1 MIGIDSPAPGMKCL
15 WATEEDTMTI
25 YDQLRKPPFNLDDS
39 ATAWVSDTYASLDLD
54 DKVGQLFTL
63 IMMGTDEAEFERI
76 GSLRPGGVTRF
87 FTPDL
92 DFERRTIS
100 SLVARSKVPPVISAD
115 LEGSRHSFAF
125 GTPVLGQL
133 GLAAVDDVEATYK
146 SSEILA
152 REGRAMGV
160 RWSFTPVID
169 ANVAF
174 RSPIVG
180 TRSYGSD
187 VDRIERHAVAHVR
200 GLQDNGIAAT
210 AKHWPGEGY
219 DDRDQHLVTTIN
231 PLSMEE
237 WKKVFGR
244 LYEKLI
250 GEGVM
255 SVMSAHI
262 SLPAYIRSK
271 LPDAGLEAFRP
282 ASVSKLLNIDLLR
295 GELGFNG
302 LIVSDATPMGG
313 LSAWGHHSDTMPELI
328 ANGCDM
334 ILFSD
339 APEDDMAS
347 VKAAIES
354 GRISAE
360 RLEESVLRILA
371 LKAHLKLFQPSD
383 VLPDAAEARRVLAHP
398 DSVAAS
404 KDTIARSPT
413 LVKDVDGIFP
423 LDPAKT
429 RRILLVD
436 GGIIHPLVPRP
447 LQFVLPDLLRREGF
461 EVTSD
466 RPDIV
471 PGPDDFD
478 LVLYTLGDES
488 LLVRGRIFI
497 DWHKMGGGGLFKA
510 MYRPWTNIPSVM
522 ISFGHPYHLYDAPRI
537 PAYINA
543 YSTMDS
549 VQEAVVECMLGRKPF
564 VGTSPVDPFC
574 GLEDARY

>member
-1 MIGIDSPAPGMKCL
+1 
-15 WATEEDTMTI
+15 MTI
-25 YDQLRKPPFNLDDS
+25 YEQLRKAPFNLDD
-39 ATAWVSDTYASLDLD
+39 AAIAWVRDVYASLNLD

-63 IMMGTDEAEFERI
+63 IMIGADEEEFKRV
-76 GSLRPGGVTRF
+76 GALRPGGITRF

-92 DFERRTIS
+92 DFERRVIS
-100 SLVARSKVPPVISAD
+100 NLVANSKVPPIISAD

-133 GLAAVDDVEATYK
+133 GLAAVDDIEATER

-169 ANVAF
+169 INAAF

-200 GLQDNGIAAT
+200 GLQRNGVAAT

-219 DDRDQHLVTTIN
+219 DDRDQHLVTTTN
-231 PLSMEE
+231 PLSLEE
-237 WKKVFGR
+237 WTETFGR
-244 LYEKLI
+244 LYKKLI
-250 GEGVM
+250 SEGVLA
-255 SVMSAHI
+255 VMSAHI

-271 LPDAGLEAFRP
+271 TPDAGLEAFRP
-282 ASVSKLLNIDLLR
+282 ASVSRLLNVDLLR
-295 GELGFNG
+295 DELGFNG
-302 LIVSDATPMGG
+302 IIVSDATPMGG
-313 LSAWGHHSDTMPELI
+313 LSAWGHHVDTMPDII

-339 APEDDMAS
+339 APEEDMAA
-347 VKAAIES
+347 VKAAVEDGQI
-354 GRISAE
+354 APE
-360 RLEESVLRILA
+360 RLEEAVLRVLA

-383 VLPDAAEARRVLAHP
+383 VLPDAEEARHLLAHP
-398 DSVAAS
+398 NSVAAS
-404 KDTIARSPT
+404 KKYIGRSPT
-413 LVKDVDGIFP
+413 LVKDVNSIFP

-429 RRILLVD
+429 KRILLVD
-436 GGIIHPLVPRP
+436 GGIIHPLIPQP
-447 LQFVLPDLLRREGF
+447 LKFVLPDLLAKEGF
-461 EVTSD
+461 EVTID

-471 PGPDDFD
+471 PTPENFD
-478 LVLYTLGDES
+478 LVIYALGDES
-488 LLVRGRIFI
+488 LLVRGRIFV
-497 DWHKMGGGGLFKA
+497 DWHRMGGGGLFKA

-522 ISFGHPYHLYDAPRI
+522 ISFGHPYHLYDAPRV

-549 VQEAVVECMLGRKPF
+549 VQEAVVDCMLGRKPF
-564 VGTSPVDPFC
+564 LGTNPVDPFC

>member
-1 MIGIDSPAPGMKCL
+1 
-15 WATEEDTMTI
+15 MTI
-25 YDQLRKPPFNLDDS
+25 YDELRKAPFNLDDAAIS
-39 ATAWVSDTYASLDLD
+39 WIRDVYASFDLD
-54 DKVGQLFTL
+54 DKIGQLFTL
-63 IMMGTDEAEFERI
+63 IMIGTDEEDFKRI
-76 GSLRPGGVTRF
+76 ASLRPGGVTRF
-87 FTPDL
+87 FTADL
-92 DFERRTIS
+92 EFERRVIS
-100 SLVARSKVPPVISAD
+100 DLVAKSKVPPIISAD

-133 GLAAVDDVEATYK
+133 GLAAVDDVQATEK

-169 ANVAF
+169 INAAF

-187 VDRIERHAVAHVR
+187 VSKIERHAVAHVH
-200 GLQDNGIAAT
+200 GLQRNGVAAT

-219 DDRDQHLVTTIN
+219 DDRDQHLVTTTN
-231 PLSMEE
+231 PLSMDE
-237 WKKVFGR
+237 WKETFGR
-244 LYEKLI
+244 LYRTLI
-250 GEGVM
+250 TEGVLAIM
-255 SVMSAHI
+255 SGHI

-271 LPDAGLEAFRP
+271 MPDAGLEAFRP
-282 ASVSKLLNIDLLR
+282 ASVSRLLNVDLLR
-295 GELGFNG
+295 DELGFNG
-302 LIVSDATPMGG
+302 IIVSDATPMGG
-313 LSAWGHHSDTMPELI
+313 LSAWGHHLDTLPDII

-339 APEDDMAS
+339 APEEDMAA
-347 VKAAIES
+347 VKAAVED
-354 GRISAE
+354 GRITQE
-360 RLEESVLRILA
+360 RLEEAVLRVLA

-383 VLPDAAEARRVLAHP
+383 VLPDEAEVRHLLAHP

-404 KDTIARSPT
+404 REYIGRSPT
-413 LVKDVDGIFP
+413 LVKDVNGIFP

-429 RRILLVD
+429 KRVLLVD
-436 GGIIHPLVPRP
+436 GGIIHPLMPQP
-447 LQFVLPDLLRREGF
+447 LEFLLPALLRKEGF
-461 EVTSD
+461 EVTID

-471 PGPDDFD
+471 PTPDDFD

-488 LLVRGRIFI
+488 LLVRGRIFV
-497 DWHKMGGGGLFKA
+497 DWHRMGGGGLFKA
-510 MYRPWTNIPSVM
+510 MYRPWTNIPSAM
-522 ISFGHPYHLYDAPRI
+522 ISFGHPYHLYDAPRV

-549 VQEAVVECMLGRKPF
+549 VQEAVVDCMLGRKPF
-564 VGTSPVDPFC
+564 LGTNPVDPFC

>member
-1 MIGIDSPAPGMKCL
+1 
-15 WATEEDTMTI
+15 MTI
-25 YDQLRKPPFNLDDS
+25 YDELRKAPFNLDDAAIS
-39 ATAWVSDTYASLDLD
+39 WIRDIYASLDLD
-54 DKVGQLFTL
+54 DKIGQLFTL
-63 IMMGTDEAEFERI
+63 IMIGTDEEDFKRI
-76 GSLRPGGVTRF
+76 ASLRPGGVTRF
-87 FTPDL
+87 FTADL
-92 DFERRTIS
+92 EFERRVIS
-100 SLVARSKVPPVISAD
+100 DLVAKSKVPPIISAD

-133 GLAAVDDVEATYK
+133 GLAAVDDVQATEK

-169 ANVAF
+169 INTAF

-187 VDRIERHAVAHVR
+187 VNKIERHAVAHVH
-200 GLQDNGIAAT
+200 GLQRNGVAAT

-219 DDRDQHLVTTIN
+219 DDRDQHLVTTTN
-231 PLSMEE
+231 PLSMDE
-237 WKKVFGR
+237 WKETFGR
-244 LYEKLI
+244 LYRTLI
-250 GEGVM
+250 TEGVLAIM
-255 SVMSAHI
+255 SGHI

-271 LPDAGLEAFRP
+271 MPDAGLEAFRP
-282 ASVSKLLNIDLLR
+282 ASVSRLLNVDLLR
-295 GELGFNG
+295 DELGFNG
-302 LIVSDATPMGG
+302 IIVSDATPMGG
-313 LSAWGHHSDTMPELI
+313 LSAWGHHLDTLPDII

-339 APEDDMAS
+339 EPEEDMAA
-347 VKAAIES
+347 VKAAVED
-354 GRISAE
+354 GRITPE
-360 RLEESVLRILA
+360 RLEEAVVLA

-383 VLPDAAEARRVLAHP
+383 VLPDAAEVRHLLAHP

-404 KDTIARSPT
+404 REYIGRSPT
-413 LVKDVDGIFP
+413 LVKDVNGIFP

-429 RRILLVD
+429 KRVLLVD
-436 GGIIHPLVPRP
+436 GGIIHPLMPQP
-447 LQFVLPDLLRREGF
+447 LKFLLPALLRKEGF
-461 EVTSD
+461 EVTID

-471 PGPDDFD
+471 PTPDDFD
-478 LVLYTLGDES
+478 LVLYALGDES
-488 LLVRGRIFI
+488 LLVRGRIFV
-497 DWHKMGGGGLFKA
+497 DWHRMGGGGLFKA

-522 ISFGHPYHLYDAPRI
+522 ISFGHPYHLYDAPRV

-549 VQEAVVECMLGRKPF
+549 VQEAVVDCMLGRKPF
-564 VGTSPVDPFC
+564 LGTNPVDPFC

>member
-1 MIGIDSPAPGMKCL
+1 
-15 WATEEDTMTI
+15 MTI
-25 YDQLRKPPFNLDDS
+25 YDELRKAPFNLDDAAIS
-39 ATAWVSDTYASLDLD
+39 WIRDVYASLDLD
-54 DKVGQLFTL
+54 DKIGQLFTL
-63 IMMGTDEAEFERI
+63 IMIGTDEEDFKRI
-76 GSLRPGGVTRF
+76 ASLRPGGVTRF
-87 FTPDL
+87 FTADL
-92 DFERRTIS
+92 EFERRVIS
-100 SLVARSKVPPVISAD
+100 DLVAKSKVPPIISAD

-133 GLAAVDDVEATYK
+133 GLAAVDDVQATEK

-169 ANVAF
+169 INTAF

-187 VDRIERHAVAHVR
+187 VSKIERHAVAHVH
-200 GLQDNGIAAT
+200 GLQRNGVAAT

-219 DDRDQHLVTTIN
+219 DDRDQHLVTTTN
-231 PLSMEE
+231 PLSMDE
-237 WKKVFGR
+237 WKETFGR
-244 LYEKLI
+244 LYGTLI
-250 GEGVM
+250 AEGVLAIM
-255 SVMSAHI
+255 SGHI

-271 LPDAGLEAFRP
+271 MPDAGLEAFRP
-282 ASVSKLLNIDLLR
+282 ASVSRLLNVDLLR
-295 GELGFNG
+295 DELGFNG
-302 LIVSDATPMGG
+302 IIVSDATPMGG
-313 LSAWGHHSDTMPELI
+313 LSAWGHHLDTLPDII

-339 APEDDMAS
+339 APEEDMAA
-347 VKAAIES
+347 VKAAVED
-354 GRISAE
+354 GRITQE
-360 RLEESVLRILA
+360 RLEEAVFRVLA

-383 VLPDAAEARRVLAHP
+383 VLPDEVEVRQLLAHP

-404 KDTIARSPT
+404 REYIGRSPT
-413 LVKDVDGIFP
+413 LVKDVNGIFP

-429 RRILLVD
+429 KRVLLVD
-436 GGIIHPLVPRP
+436 GGIIHPLMPQP
-447 LQFVLPDLLRREGF
+447 LEFLLPALLRKEGF
-461 EVTSD
+461 EVTID

-471 PGPDDFD
+471 PTPDDFD
-478 LVLYTLGDES
+478 LVLYALGDES
-488 LLVRGRIFI
+488 LLVRGRIFV
-497 DWHKMGGGGLFKA
+497 DWHRMGGGGLFKA

-522 ISFGHPYHLYDAPRI
+522 ISFGHPYHLYDAPRV

-549 VQEAVVECMLGRKPF
+549 VQEAVVDCMLGRKPF
-564 VGTSPVDPFC
+564 LGTNPVDPFC

>member
-1 MIGIDSPAPGMKCL
+1 
-15 WATEEDTMTI
+15 MTI
-25 YDQLRKPPFNLDDS
+25 YDELRKAPFNLDDAAIS
-39 ATAWVSDTYASLDLD
+39 WLHDTYASLDLD
-54 DKVGQLFTL
+54 DKIGQLFTL
-63 IMMGTDEAEFERI
+63 IMIGTDEEDFKRI
-76 GSLRPGGVTRF
+76 ASLRPGGVTRF
-87 FTPDL
+87 FTADL
-92 DFERRTIS
+92 EFERRVIS
-100 SLVARSKVPPVISAD
+100 DLVAKSKVPPIISAD

-133 GLAAVDDVEATYK
+133 GLAAVDDVQATEK

-169 ANVAF
+169 INAAF

-187 VDRIERHAVAHVR
+187 VNKIERHAVAHVH
-200 GLQDNGIAAT
+200 GLQRNGVAAT

-219 DDRDQHLVTTIN
+219 DDRDQHLVTTTN
-231 PLSMEE
+231 PLSMDE
-237 WKKVFGR
+237 WKETFGR
-244 LYEKLI
+244 LYGTLI
-250 GEGVM
+250 TEGVLAIM
-255 SVMSAHI
+255 SGHI

-271 LPDAGLEAFRP
+271 MPDAGLEAFRP
-282 ASVSKLLNIDLLR
+282 ASVSRLLNVDLLR
-295 GELGFNG
+295 DELGFNG
-302 LIVSDATPMGG
+302 IIVSDATPMGG
-313 LSAWGHHSDTMPELI
+313 LSAWGHHLDTLPDII

-339 APEDDMAS
+339 APEEDMAA
-347 VKAAIES
+347 VKAAVED
-354 GRISAE
+354 GRITQE
-360 RLEESVLRILA
+360 RLEEAVLRVLA

-383 VLPDAAEARRVLAHP
+383 VLPDAAEARHLLAHP
-398 DSVAAS
+398 DNVAAS
-404 KDTIARSPT
+404 REYIGRSPT
-413 LVKDVDGIFP
+413 LVKDVNGIFP

-429 RRILLVD
+429 KRVLLVD
-436 GGIIHPLVPRP
+436 GGIIHPLMPQP
-447 LQFVLPDLLRREGF
+447 LEFLLPALLRKEGF
-461 EVTSD
+461 EITID

-471 PGPDDFD
+471 PTPDDFD
-478 LVLYTLGDES
+478 LVLYALGDES

-497 DWHKMGGGGLFKA
+497 DWHRMGGGSLFKA

-522 ISFGHPYHLYDAPRI
+522 ISFGHPYHLYDAPRV

-549 VQEAVVECMLGRKPF
+549 VQEAVVDCMLGRKPF
-564 VGTSPVDPFC
+564 LGTNPVDPFC

>member
-1 MIGIDSPAPGMKCL
+1 MACIRNYRHKALI
-15 WATEEDTMTI
+15 TEGLVTI
-25 YDQLRKPPFNLDDS
+25 YDELRKPPFNLDD
-39 ATAWVSDTYASLDLD
+39 AAIAWVRDVYASLDLD

-63 IMMGTDEAEFERI
+63 IMIGTDEEEFARI
-76 GSLRPGGVTRF
+76 GALRPGGVTRF

-92 DFERRTIS
+92 DFERRVIS
-100 SLVARSKVPPVISAD
+100 DLVARSKVPPVISAD

-133 GLAAVDDVEATYK
+133 GLAAVDDVEATEK

-160 RWSFTPVID
+160 RWSFTPVMDIN
-169 ANVAF
+169 AAF

-200 GLQDNGIAAT
+200 GLQQNGIAAT

-219 DDRDQHLVTTIN
+219 DDRDQHLVTTVN
-231 PLSMEE
+231 PLSMEQWE
-237 WKKVFGR
+237 ETFGR
-244 LYEKLI
+244 LYRRLI
-250 GEGVM
+250 GEGVLA
-255 SVMSAHI
+255 VMSAHI
-262 SLPAYIRSK
+262 SLPAYVRSK
-271 LPDAGLEAFRP
+271 IPDAGLEAFRP
-282 ASVSKLLNIDLLR
+282 ASVSRLLNIDLLR
-295 GELGFNG
+295 DQLGFNG
-302 LIVSDATPMGG
+302 IIVSDATPMGG
-313 LSAWGHHSDTMPELI
+313 LSAWGHHTKTMPDII

-339 APEDDMAS
+339 APEEDMAA
-347 VKAAIES
+347 VKSAVED
-354 GRISAE
+354 GRITPE
-360 RLEESVLRILA
+360 RLEEAVLRVLA

-383 VLPDAAEARRVLAHP
+383 VLPDAAEARNLLAHP

-404 KDTIARSPT
+404 KEYIARSPT
-413 LVKDVDGIFP
+413 LVKDVHSIFP

-429 RRILLVD
+429 KRVLLVD
-436 GGIIHPLVPRP
+436 GGIIHPLMQQP
-447 LQFVLPDLLRREGF
+447 LKFLLPELLAKEGF
-461 EVTSD
+461 EVTID

-471 PGPDDFD
+471 PSPDDFD
-478 LVLYTLGDES
+478 LVIYALGDES
-488 LLVRGRIFI
+488 LLVRGRIFV
-497 DWHKMGGGGLFKA
+497 DWHRMGGGGLFKA

-543 YSTMDS
+543 YSTMDT

-564 VGTSPVDPFC
+564 LGTNPVDPFC

>member
-1 MIGIDSPAPGMKCL
+1 
-15 WATEEDTMTI
+15 MTI
-25 YDQLRKPPFNLDDS
+25 YDELRKAPFNLDDAAIS
-39 ATAWVSDTYASLDLD
+39 WIRDVYASLDLD
-54 DKVGQLFTL
+54 DKIGQLFTL
-63 IMMGTDEAEFERI
+63 IMIGTDEEDFKRI
-76 GSLRPGGVTRF
+76 ASLRPGGVTRF
-87 FTPDL
+87 FTADL
-92 DFERRTIS
+92 EFERRVIS
-100 SLVARSKVPPVISAD
+100 DLVAKSKVPPIISAD

-133 GLAAVDDVEATYK
+133 GLAAVDDVQATEK

-169 ANVAF
+169 INTAF

-187 VDRIERHAVAHVR
+187 VNKIERHAVAHVH
-200 GLQDNGIAAT
+200 GLQRNGVAAT

-219 DDRDQHLVTTIN
+219 DDRDQHLVTTTN
-231 PLSMEE
+231 PLSMDE
-237 WKKVFGR
+237 WKETFGR
-244 LYEKLI
+244 LYGTLI
-250 GEGVM
+250 AEGVLAIM
-255 SVMSAHI
+255 SGHI

-271 LPDAGLEAFRP
+271 MPDAGLEAFRP
-282 ASVSKLLNIDLLR
+282 ASVSRLLNVDLLR
-295 GELGFNG
+295 DELGFNG
-302 LIVSDATPMGG
+302 IIVSDATPMGG
-313 LSAWGHHSDTMPELI
+313 LSAWGHHLDTLPDII

-339 APEDDMAS
+339 APEQDMAA
-347 VKAAIES
+347 VKAAVED
-354 GRISAE
+354 GRTTPE
-360 RLEESVLRILA
+360 RLEEAVLRVLA

-383 VLPDAAEARRVLAHP
+383 VLPDAAEVRHLLAHP

-404 KDTIARSPT
+404 REYIGRSPT
-413 LVKDVDGIFP
+413 LVKDVNGIFP

-429 RRILLVD
+429 KRVLLVD
-436 GGIIHPLVPRP
+436 GGIIHPLMPQP
-447 LQFVLPDLLRREGF
+447 PEFLLPALLRKEGF
-461 EVTSD
+461 EVTID

-471 PGPDDFD
+471 PTPDDFD
-478 LVLYTLGDES
+478 LVLYALGDES
-488 LLVRGRIFI
+488 LLVRGRIFV
-497 DWHKMGGGGLFKA
+497 DWHRMGGGGLFKA

-522 ISFGHPYHLYDAPRI
+522 ISFGHPYHLYDAPRV

-549 VQEAVVECMLGRKPF
+549 VQEAVVDCMLGRKPF
-564 VGTSPVDPFC
+564 LGINPVDPFC

>member
-1 MIGIDSPAPGMKCL
+1 
-15 WATEEDTMTI
+15 MTI
-25 YDQLRKPPFNLDDS
+25 YDELRKAPFNLDDAAIS
-39 ATAWVSDTYASLDLD
+39 WIRDVYASLDLD
-54 DKVGQLFTL
+54 DKIGQLFTL
-63 IMMGTDEAEFERI
+63 IMIGTDEEDFKRI
-76 GSLRPGGVTRF
+76 ASLRPGGVTRF
-87 FTPDL
+87 FTADL
-92 DFERRTIS
+92 EFERRVIS
-100 SLVARSKVPPVISAD
+100 DLVAKSKVPPIISAD

-133 GLAAVDDVEATYK
+133 GLAAVDDVQATEK

-169 ANVAF
+169 INTAF

-187 VDRIERHAVAHVR
+187 VNKIERHAVAHVH
-200 GLQDNGIAAT
+200 GLQRNGVAAT

-219 DDRDQHLVTTIN
+219 DDRDQHLVTTTN
-231 PLSMEE
+231 PLSMDE
-237 WKKVFGR
+237 WKETFGR
-244 LYEKLI
+244 LYRTLI
-250 GEGVM
+250 TEGVLAIM
-255 SVMSAHI
+255 SGHI

-271 LPDAGLEAFRP
+271 MPDAGLEAFRP
-282 ASVSKLLNIDLLR
+282 ASVSRLLNVDLLR
-295 GELGFNG
+295 DELGFNG
-302 LIVSDATPMGG
+302 IIVSDATPMGG
-313 LSAWGHHSDTMPELI
+313 LSAWGHHLDTLPDII

-339 APEDDMAS
+339 EPEEDMAA
-347 VKAAIES
+347 VKAAVED
-354 GRISAE
+354 GRITPE
-360 RLEESVLRILA
+360 RLEEAVLRVLA

-383 VLPDAAEARRVLAHP
+383 VLPDAAEACHLLAHP
-398 DSVAAS
+398 DNVAAS
-404 KDTIARSPT
+404 REYIGRSPT
-413 LVKDVDGIFP
+413 LVKDVNGIFP

-429 RRILLVD
+429 KRVLLVD
-436 GGIIHPLVPRP
+436 GGIIHPLMPQP
-447 LQFVLPDLLRREGF
+447 LEFLLPALLRKEGF
-461 EVTSD
+461 EVTID

-471 PGPDDFD
+471 PTPDDFD
-478 LVLYTLGDES
+478 LVLYALGDES
-488 LLVRGRIFI
+488 LLVRGRIFV
-497 DWHKMGGGGLFKA
+497 DWHRMGGGGLFKA

-522 ISFGHPYHLYDAPRI
+522 ISFGHPYHLYDAPRV

-564 VGTSPVDPFC
+564 LGTNPVDPFC

>member
-1 MIGIDSPAPGMKCL
+1 MA
-15 WATEEDTMTI
+15 I
-25 YDQLRKPPFNLDDS
+25 YDQLRKPPFNLDE
-39 ATAWVSDTYASLDLD
+39 TAIGWVRDTYASLSLD

-76 GSLRPGGVTRF
+76 GHLKPGGVTRF

-92 DFERRTIS
+92 AFERRVIS
-100 SLVARSKVPPVISAD
+100 GLVEKSKVPPVISAD

-169 ANVAF
+169 INAAF

-187 VDRIERHAVAHVR
+187 VDRIERHAIAHVR

-210 AKHWPGEGY
+210 AKHWPGEGF
-219 DDRDQHLVTTIN
+219 DDRDQHLVTTTN
-231 PLSMEE
+231 PLSMDE
-237 WKKVFGR
+237 WMRTFGR
-244 LYEKLI
+244 LYKRLI
-250 GEGVM
+250 AEGVV

-262 SLPAYIRSK
+262 ALPAYIRSK
-271 LPDAGLEAFRP
+271 DPGANLEAYRP
-282 ASVSKLLNIDLLR
+282 ASVSRLLNIDLLR

-302 LIVSDATPMGG
+302 IIVSDATPMGG
-313 LSAWGHHSDTMPELI
+313 LSAWGHHLDTLPEII
-328 ANGCDM
+328 ASGCDM

-339 APEDDMAS
+339 APEADMAA
-347 VKAAIES
+347 VKAAAEA
-354 GRISAE
+354 GRISRE
-360 RLEESVLRILA
+360 RLEEAVLRVLA
-371 LKAHLKLFQPSD
+371 LKAHLGLFTATD
-383 VLPDAAEARRVLAHP
+383 VLPDAEEARRVLAHP

-404 KDTIARSPT
+404 KEFIARSPT
-413 LVKDVDGIFP
+413 LVKDVDGLLP
-423 LDPAKT
+423 LDPERSK
-429 RRILLVD
+429 RILFVD
-436 GGIIHPLVPRP
+436 GGIIHPLIPRP
-447 LQFVLPDLLRREGF
+447 MQFVLPDLLRKEGF
-461 EVTSD
+461 EVTTD

-471 PGPDDFD
+471 PDPADFD
-478 LVLYTLGDES
+478 LVLYALGDES
-488 LLVRGRIFI
+488 LLVRGRIFV
-497 DWHKMGGGGLFKA
+497 DWHRMGGGSLFKA

-522 ISFGHPYHLYDAPRI
+522 VSFGHPYHLYDAPRV

-543 YSTMDS
+543 YSTMES
-549 VQEAVVECMLGRKPF
+549 VQEAVVDCMMGRRPF
-564 VGTSPVDPFC
+564 VGTNPVDPFC

>member
-1 MIGIDSPAPGMKCL
+1 
-15 WATEEDTMTI
+15 MTI
-25 YDQLRKPPFNLDDS
+25 YDELRKAPFNLDDAAIS
-39 ATAWVSDTYASLDLD
+39 WIRDVYASFDLD
-54 DKVGQLFTL
+54 DKIGQLFTL
-63 IMMGTDEAEFERI
+63 IMIGTDEEDFKRI
-76 GSLRPGGVTRF
+76 ASLRPGGVTRF
-87 FTPDL
+87 FTADL
-92 DFERRTIS
+92 EFERRVIS
-100 SLVARSKVPPVISAD
+100 DLVAKSKVPPIISAD

-133 GLAAVDDVEATYK
+133 GLAAVDDVQATEK

-169 ANVAF
+169 INAAF

-187 VDRIERHAVAHVR
+187 VNKIERHAVAHVH
-200 GLQDNGIAAT
+200 GLQRNGVAAT

-219 DDRDQHLVTTIN
+219 DDRDQHLVTTTN
-231 PLSMEE
+231 PLSMDE
-237 WKKVFGR
+237 WKETFGR
-244 LYEKLI
+244 LYGTLI
-250 GEGVM
+250 TEGVLAIM
-255 SVMSAHI
+255 SGHI

-271 LPDAGLEAFRP
+271 MPDAGLEAFRP
-282 ASVSKLLNIDLLR
+282 ASVSRLLNVDLLR

-302 LIVSDATPMGG
+302 IIVSDATPMGG
-313 LSAWGHHSDTMPELI
+313 LSAWGHHLDTLPDII

-339 APEDDMAS
+339 APEEDMAA
-347 VKAAIES
+347 VKAAVED
-354 GRISAE
+354 GRITPE
-360 RLEESVLRILA
+360 RLEEAVLRVLA

-383 VLPDAAEARRVLAHP
+383 VLPDAADVRQLLAHP
-398 DSVAAS
+398 DNVAAS
-404 KDTIARSPT
+404 REYIGRSPT
-413 LVKDVDGIFP
+413 LVKDVNGIFP

-429 RRILLVD
+429 KRVLLVD
-436 GGIIHPLVPRP
+436 GGIIHPLMPQP
-447 LQFVLPDLLRREGF
+447 PEFLLPALLRNEGF
-461 EVTSD
+461 EVTID

-471 PGPDDFD
+471 PTPDDFD
-478 LVLYTLGDES
+478 LVLYALGDES
-488 LLVRGRIFI
+488 LLVRGRIFV
-497 DWHKMGGGGLFKA
+497 DWHRMGGGGLFKA

-522 ISFGHPYHLYDAPRI
+522 ISFGHPYHLYDAPRV

-549 VQEAVVECMLGRKPF
+549 VQEAVVDCMLGRKPF
-564 VGTSPVDPFC
+564 LGTNPVDPFC